1 MKRVTLLLS
10 IMITAV
16 TAFAQQAGLDAKTE
30 ADPFG
35 WKVNW
40 VPFYLWMSG
49 IDGNIGVG
57 GKTAP
62 VGAGFSDSFA
72 NVNIGYTTA
81 LDVRYDRVG
90 LLTDLAYID
99 LGSDNTLSPGV
110 LYTQAHS
117 DAKQFFI
124 DPELYARLFES
135 DRGSV
140 DALAGFRYWHLT
152 ARLRLDP
159 GILPAFSGD
168 ETHNFVDPVLGARF
182 RVNLKRGFF
191 ATLKGDAGGFGVGSQ
206 LSWQIYTGLGK
217 EFKKRYSLFLGY
229 RRLDIDY
236 RSEGVIFDTKMNGAL
251 LGFGVRLK

>member
-10 IMITAV
+10 IMITAM
-16 TAFAQQAGLDAKTE
+16 TAFGQQSGPDAKTE

-72 NVNIGYTTA
+72 NLNIGYTTM
-81 LDVRYDRVG
+81 LDARYDRVG

-99 LGSDNTLSPGV
+99 LGSDNTLSPRL
-110 LYTQAHS
+110 LYTHAHS

-140 DALAGFRYWHLT
+140 DALAIAILLLACDWIQESFR
-152 ARLRLDP
+152 
-159 GILPAFSGD
+159 
-168 ETHNFVDPVLGARF
+168 RF
-182 RVNLKRGFF
+182 RGMRPIISSIRSLVH
-191 ATLKGDAGGFGVGSQ
+191 DFG
-206 LSWQIYTGLGK
+206 
-217 EFKKRYSLFLGY
+217 
-229 RRLDIDY
+229 
-236 RSEGVIFDTKMNGAL
+236 
-251 LGFGVRLK
+251 